1 MRGSTNY
8 FLHSEDSPY
17 IIKGELLREDMHPYA
32 SNRFIK
38 DNVFR
43 LLMDDEDALLSL
55 FNALE
60 GTKYTQ
66 REAIHI
72 NTLKGPIFN
81 RRLNDLSYSVEH
93 WYLSLVEHQSTWTEN
108 IPVRMLIY
116 LGRVYEQ
123 ILDMA
128 KTYRVSVYRIPLPRL
143 YMLYNGPEDFPK
155 EVPLRLSDAFWEAM
169 GVPGEMTPSLEL
181 VVKAININPKA
192 GHPMLEKCPVL
203 KEYSLFIERIQGKL
217 SAGKDRD
224 TAVKEAIRECVREN
238 ILREFL
244 TRHGKEVFNMLFDEI
259 TYEDI
264 MRVRIEEAEELAT
277 ERGMKRG
284 MEKGRKKGMEEGMK
298 QGIEQGLE
306 RGIEETTRKIALKMK
321 AKNTPVS
328 EIAEFTGLSE
338 ERIAAL

>member
-1 MRGSTNY
+1 MCGLPNY
-8 FLHSEDSPY
+8 FLHSENSPY
-17 IIKGELLREDMHPYA
+17 IIKGELLREDTSPYA

-43 LLMDDEDALLSL
+43 LLMDDEEALLSL

-60 GTKYTQ
+60 GTSYTR

-128 KTYRVSVYRIPLPRL
+128 KTYRVSIYRIPLPRL
-143 YMLYNGPEDFPK
+143 YMLYNGPEDFPR
-155 EVPLRLSDAFWEAM
+155 EVLLRLSDAFWEAM
-169 GVPGEMTPSLEL
+169 GVPGHMTPSLEL
-181 VVKAININPKA
+181 VVKVININPKA
-192 GHPMLEKCPVL
+192 GHPVLEKCPVL
-203 KEYSLFIERIQGKL
+203 KEYSLFIERIQEKL
-217 SAGKDRD
+217 SAGQNRD
-224 TAVKEAIRECVREN
+224 TAVKEAIRECIEEN
-238 ILREFL
+238 ILRDFL
-244 TRHGKEVFNMLFDEI
+244 TRHGKEVYNMLFDEI

-264 MRVRIEEAEELAT
+264 MRIRIEEAEELA
-277 ERGMKRG
+277 EDRG
-284 MEKGRKKGMEEGMK
+284 MEK
-298 QGIEQGLE
+298 
-306 RGIEETTRKIALKMK
+306 GIEETTRKIALKMK

-338 ERIAAL
+338 ERIEAL